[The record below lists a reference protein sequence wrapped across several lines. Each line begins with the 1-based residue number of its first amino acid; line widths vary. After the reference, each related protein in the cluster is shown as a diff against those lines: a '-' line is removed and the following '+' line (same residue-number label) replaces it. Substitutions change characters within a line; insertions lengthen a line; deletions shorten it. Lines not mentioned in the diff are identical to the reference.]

1 MAVESKHMLAIG
13 AGAAAERTNVVR
25 KSGLDIN
32 TDFHSWLLDQASAVR
47 EQRLDSIDWQH
58 IAEELEVMA
67 AGERRALKNQ
77 LKRLLLH
84 LLKIREQPER
94 LSRQGGWRRSIRD
107 AREQIEDIFE
117 DSPGILQGK
126 GEETLAITYK
136 RARLDASDESK
147 LPLKRFP
154 ETCPWSFEEVV
165 SKNFYPGEPYKK

>member
-1 MAVESKHMLAIG
+1 VATESKQMLAMGTSAI
-13 AGAAAERTNVVR
+13 AEPTSIAHKFR
-25 KSGLDIN
+25 LAID
-32 TDFHSWLLDQASAVR
+32 TDFHGWLLDQASAVR

-58 IAEELEVMA
+58 IAEELESMA

-84 LLKIREQPER
+84 LLKMREQPEQ
-94 LSRQGGWRRSIRD
+94 LSRHGGWRRSIRD
-107 AREQIEDIFE
+107 ARDQIEDIFE

-126 GEETLAITYK
+126 GEEILAIAYK

-165 SKNFYPGEPYKK
+165 SKDFYPGEPYKK